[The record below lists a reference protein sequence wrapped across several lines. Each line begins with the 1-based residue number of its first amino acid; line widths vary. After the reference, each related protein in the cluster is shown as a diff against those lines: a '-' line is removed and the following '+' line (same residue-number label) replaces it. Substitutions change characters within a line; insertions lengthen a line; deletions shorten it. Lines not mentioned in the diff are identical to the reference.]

1 MIERLKRMPVPAIAT
16 CLSALTLANVYGGLG
31 FVWVRWL
38 VMACGSLLI
47 LAFIA
52 KMILYKDVCLREYTE
67 VIPSSLYGAF
77 SMCLMILGS
86 FYYEMGF
93 GPGKIIW
100 GIGVAVHCGQ
110 IIVFT
115 IKHTFGNVL
124 FKRNFIPM
132 MPSWYVTYNGW
143 MVACVT
149 GGAMNAGPVL
159 KVITIY
165 GCIIY
170 VLLLPFMIWR
180 LLTVEVKAAA
190 YHTMAV
196 LLAPC
201 SLCVASLINVYGTPN
216 EMLLAF
222 MYVCVLASL
231 AFIIIKLPDFF
242 SYAFYPGFAGLT
254 FPMAIGVVASQK
266 MAGYLTEH
274 GKEALGNACMQLT
287 GFQIWITS
295 MLVGYVVLMLIRMML
310 RKEIRA

>member
-1 MIERLKRMPVPAIAT
+1 MLNRIERLPVPAVAT

-31 FVWVRWL
+31 FLWLRWL
-38 VMACGSLLI
+38 VMGCGTLLI
-47 LAFIA
+47 LAYIL
-52 KMILYKDVCLREYTE
+52 KMILYSGTCLKEYAQT
-67 VIPSSLYGAF
+67 IPSSLYGAF

-100 GIGVAVHCGQ
+100 FIGVAVHCVQ

-115 IKHTFGNVL
+115 VKHTFGNVL
-124 FKRNFIPM
+124 LKKNFIPM

-180 LLTVEVKAAA
+180 LLTVEIKAAA

-201 SLCVASLINVYGTPN
+201 SLCVVSLINVYGTPN
-216 EMLLAF
+216 EMLLGF
-222 MYVCVLASL
+222 MYLCVLASL
-231 AFIIIKLPDFF
+231 AFILFKLPDFF

-254 FPMAIGVVASQK
+254 FPMAIGVVATQK
-266 MAGYLTEH
+266 MAGHLTEQ
-274 GKEALGNACMQLT
+274 GKDALGFACTQLA
-287 GFQIWITS
+287 GLQIWVTS
-295 MLVGYVVLMLIRMML
+295 MLVGYVVLMLLRML
-310 RKEIRA
+310 FKKETRS

>member
-1 MIERLKRMPVPAIAT
+1 MLNRIERLPVPAVAT

-31 FVWVRWL
+31 FIWLRWL
-38 VMACGSLLI
+38 VMGCGTLLI
-47 LAFIA
+47 LAYIL
-52 KMILYKDVCLREYTE
+52 KMILYRGTCLKEYAQT
-67 VIPSSLYGAF
+67 IPSSLYGAF

-100 GIGVAVHCGQ
+100 AIGVAVHCGQ
-110 IIVFT
+110 IVVFT

-124 FKRNFIPM
+124 LKKNFIPM

-180 LLTVEVKAAA
+180 LLTVEIKAAA

-201 SLCVASLINVYGTPN
+201 SLCVVSLINVYGTPN
-216 EMLLAF
+216 EMLLGF
-222 MYVCVLASL
+222 MYLCVLASL
-231 AFIIIKLPDFF
+231 AFILFKLPDFF

-254 FPMAIGVVASQK
+254 FPMAIGVVATQK
-266 MAGYLTEH
+266 MAGYLTGQ
-274 GKEALGNACMQLT
+274 GKEALGFACTQLA
-287 GFQIWITS
+287 GLQIWVTS
-295 MLVGYVVLMLIRMML
+295 MLVGYVVLMLLRML
-310 RKEIRA
+310 FKKETRS

>member
-1 MIERLKRMPVPAIAT
+1 MIERIKRLPVQAVAT
-16 CLSALTLANVYGGLG
+16 CLSALTMANVYGGLG

-47 LAFIA
+47 LTYIL
-52 KMILYKDVCLREYTE
+52 KMILYRDVCLTEYGE

-159 KVITIY
+159 KFITIY

-180 LLTVEVKAAA
+180 LLTVEIKAAA

-201 SLCVASLINVYGTPN
+201 SLCVVSLINVYGTPN
-216 EMLLAF
+216 EMLLTF

-242 SYAFYPGFAGLT
+242 SFAFYPGFASLT

-266 MAGYLTEH
+266 MAGYLTEQ
-274 GKEALGNACMQLT
+274 GKEALGNACLQLA
-287 GFQIWITS
+287 GLQIWITS

-310 RKEIRA
+310 RKEARV